1 MNNKT
6 NYRNN
11 VTVLDVMNNL
21 PNGNDSSNS
30 RPRVKGKFIYIG
42 DEIFHIKGV
51 TYGTFEAN
59 SEGDLFPSTTIVN
72 DDFKRMVAT
81 GINCVRVYTVP
92 PKWLLDLANTHKL
105 YVMVGIP
112 WEQHLAIL
120 ESKSVVESI
129 HERFLSSIESCV
141 GHPAILCYSI
151 GNEIPA
157 NVVRWH
163 GRRKMERFLE
173 SLFNTVKSVD
183 PEALVTY
190 VNFPT
195 TEYLD
200 LSFVD
205 FFSFNVYL
213 ETEDKLRAY
222 LSRIQILANDK
233 PLVLAEVGLD
243 SYRNGEAAQGRSL
256 EWQVKAI
263 FETGCAGVFVFAW
276 TDEWFLDGRL
286 IDDWHFGLTKIDR
299 EEKYALASIERAFT
313 QYPFNEN
320 LSWPSFSVVV
330 CSYNG
335 SKTIEKT
342 LQSLVRLD
350 YPNFEIIVVDDGSK
364 DNTANIAKQFPVQ
377 LICTPN
383 RGLSSARNTGYR
395 AGSGEIVAYIDDDAY
410 PDQYWLYYLALA
422 YLQQPVAGVG
432 GPNYPVPEA
441 SLIADCVANSPGGP
455 MEVLLSDD
463 IAEHVPGCN
472 MSFRREALDAI
483 DGFDEQFRAAG
494 DDVDL
499 CWRIQEQVGPI
510 GFQPAAYNW
519 HHRRDSIKGYWKQ
532 QHGYGI
538 AEALLEKKWPDK
550 YNAAGHITWAGRI
563 YGQGLTRHLGSLQ
576 HRIYQG
582 VWGSSPF
589 QRIYTNNTTSIGA
602 LPLMPEWLLVIAVLV
617 LLSASGVLWT
627 PMALFLIPLAIAV
640 SISISHAV
648 LSAIKG
654 SYQIKPSASINYLKR
669 VAITSVLH
677 LTQPVVRLYGRLRQG
692 LTPWRSNTESLTVTP
707 RFPRTISGSLWDG
720 KNMSVLDR
728 LTRIQHHLKQS
739 GVNARVGN
747 EYDNWEIEVAGG
759 IQGSAR
765 LSLMVEAHGADNEQ
779 ILYRATQRSPY
790 LQKIVLGILFL
801 CMYGAISSGA
811 VFVFV
816 MILSLCSA
824 IVIKSLLDSA
834 NAIQLL
840 EIALQKNVDESI
852 QTTITPIEGIEE
864 SIEEPLRDAA

>member
-1 MNNKT
+1 MRTGMNEPTLVNINANT
-6 NYRNN
+6 
-11 VTVLDVMNNL
+11 
-21 PNGNDSSNS
+21 
-30 RPRVKGKFIYIG
+30 RPRVDGKFIYVG
-42 DEIFHIKGV
+42 DEVFHIKGV
-51 TYGTFEAN
+51 TYGTFEQN
-59 SEGDLFPSTTIVN
+59 SEGELFPPLAMVN
-72 DDFKRMVAT
+72 DDFKRMADT

-92 PKWLLDLANTHKL
+92 PTWLLNLASTHNL

-120 ESKSVVESI
+120 ESKSVVASI
-129 HERFLSSIESCV
+129 HERFKIAIENCV

-151 GNEIPA
+151 GNEVPA
-157 NVVRWH
+157 NVIRWH
-163 GRRKMERFLE
+163 GRKKMERYLE

-205 FFSFNVYL
+205 FYSFNVYL

-222 LSRIQILANDK
+222 LSRIQILAGDK
-233 PLVLAEVGLD
+233 PLILAEVGLD
-243 SYRNGEAAQGRSL
+243 SFRNGEAAQSRSL
-256 EWQVKAI
+256 EWQIKAI

-286 IDDWHFGLTKIDR
+286 IDDWHFGLTRVDR
-299 EEKYALASIERAFT
+299 EEKHALACVERAFS
-313 QYPFNEN
+313 QYPFDVN

-342 LQSLVRLD
+342 LQSLVKLD

-364 DNTANIAKQFPVQ
+364 DNTASIADQFPVQ

-395 AGSGEIVAYIDDDAY
+395 AGSGELVAYIDDDAY
-410 PDQYWLYYLALA
+410 PDQYWLSYLALT

-432 GPNYPVPEA
+432 GPNYPVPDA

-455 MEVLLSDD
+455 MEVLLSDN
-463 IAEHVPGCN
+463 IAEHIPGCN

-483 DGFDEQFRAAG
+483 GGFDEQFRAAG
-494 DDVDL
+494 DDVDI

-538 AEALLEKKWPDK
+538 AEALLEKKWPEK

-563 YGQGLTRHLGSLQ
+563 YGQGLTRHLGNFQ

-589 QRIYTNNTTSIGA
+589 QRIYTNNSASISTV
-602 LPLMPEWLLVIAVLV
+602 PLMPEWLLVIAVLLV
-617 LLSASGVLWT
+617 LSTTGLLWT
-627 PMALFLIPLAIAV
+627 PMAMFLFPLAIAV
-640 SISISHAV
+640 SVSVSHAV
-648 LSAIKG
+648 ISAIKG
-654 SYQIKPSASINYLKR
+654 SYQIKPSASISYLKR
-669 VAITSVLH
+669 VSITSVLH
-677 LTQPVVRLYGRLRQG
+677 FTQPIVRLHGRIRQG
-692 LTPWRSNTESLTVTP
+692 LTPWRSDSDTQTVKP
-707 RFPRTISGSLWDG
+707 RFPRTISGGLWDG

-747 EYDNWEIEVAGG
+747 EYDNWEIEVVGG

-765 LSLMVEAHGADNEQ
+765 LCLMVEAHGPENEQ
-779 ILYRATQRSPY
+779 ILYRTTQQSPL
-790 LQKIVLGILFL
+790 LQNIILAILLL

-811 VFVFV
+811 VLVFV
-816 MILSLCSA
+816 MILLLCSA
-824 IVIKSLLDSA
+824 IVMKSLLDSA
-834 NAIQLL
+834 KAVQLL
-840 EIALQKNVDESI
+840 EKALQKNVNESV
-852 QTTITPIEGIEE
+852 QPMAAPLE
-864 SIEEPLRDAA
+864 SIEESTEEPLRHAA